1 MTFRFYAAPGTIKD
15 IDEATDNLNRD
26 RFYLFV
32 TRELVDYIM
41 REYKVPTRA
50 EALEFVRIHLLV
62 KE

>member
-1 MTFRFYAAPGTIKD
+1 MTFRFYAAPGIIRD
-15 IDEATDNLNRD
+15 LEEAADSHERD

-50 EALEFVRIHLLV
+50 EALEFIRIHLLV